1 MATLLTGATGF
12 IGSHLLSLSTES
24 EFKAV
29 VRNSNV
35 SNSIGDDI
43 FYIDAISSLTNW
55 SEAFNGVSVVV
66 HLAGSAHNTKQIT
79 DEILRYGREVN
90 VAGTLN
96 LASQAAASGIKRFIF
111 ISSITVNGIMTKKP
125 FAFDDAPN
133 PQEHYAACKNEAEVG
148 LKKIAKETG
157 MEVVIIRSPLVHGA
171 SAPGNFGKL
180 TTLAKKNLPLPLGA
194 IDNKRSLVGIDNL
207 VDLIITCINHPKAAN
222 QTFLVSDDN
231 DVSTSHLLRSMIL
244 SAGKRPFLLPVPV
257 NIIRFFA
264 GLLGKASVID
274 RLSSNLQIDI
284 SHTKSTLGWKP
295 PVSFEEG
302 IRRCFE

>member
-29 VRNSNV
+29 VRNSNISDFV
-35 SNSIGDDI
+35 SGDI
-43 FYIDAISSLTNW
+43 FYIDEISSITNW

-66 HLAGSAHNTKQIT
+66 HLAGAAHNTKEVT
-79 DEILRYGREVN
+79 SDILRYGREVN

-96 LASQAAASGIKRFIF
+96 LANQASTSGIKRFIF
-111 ISSITVNGIMTKKP
+111 ISSITVNGLMTKKP
-125 FAFDDAPN
+125 FAFEDAPN

-148 LKKIAKETG
+148 LQKIATETG
-157 MEVVIIRSPLVHGA
+157 MEVVIIRSPLVYGA
-171 SAPGNFGKL
+171 NAPGNFGKFSA
-180 TTLAKKNLPLPLGA
+180 LAKKNLPLPLGT
-194 IDNKRSLVGIDNL
+194 INNKRSLIGIDNL
-207 VDLIITCINHPKAAN
+207 VDLIITCIDHPKAAN

-231 DVSTSHLLRSMIL
+231 DVSTSHLLRSMII
-244 SAGKRPFLLPVPV
+244 SAGKTPLLLPVPV
-257 NIIRFFA
+257 SILRFFA

-274 RLSSNLQIDI
+274 RMSSNLQVDI

-302 IRRCFE
+302 IRRCF